1 MSTHFKWYP
10 AESEV
15 VVPWNAR
22 YSFPS
27 QVSPFAASLIDLQ
40 VQRKF

>member
-1 MSTHFKWYP
+1 MSSHFRWYP

-27 QVSPFAASLIDLQ
+27 QVDFKSNVVEQSYQDDP
-40 VQRKF
+40 

>member
-1 MSTHFKWYP
+1 MASHFKWYP

-27 QVSPFAASLIDLQ
+27 QVRQ
-40 VQRKF
+40 N

>member
-1 MSTHFKWYP
+1 MSAHFKWYP
-10 AESEV
+10 SSEEV

-27 QVSPFAASLIDLQ
+27 QANKACKVFIL
-40 VQRKF
+40 F